1 MSNIMF
7 QSMSKAKMIVDDY
20 VGRRDATL
28 CLDVNTGSRQGTYFL
43 LGAPCSA
50 LSDINM
56 VSGK

>member
-1 MSNIMF
+1 MF
-7 QSMSKAKMIVDDY
+7 QSMSKAKMIMDDY